1 MDERTGEVT
10 GDPVDEGP
18 SYGIGAVARRLG
30 VPAPTLRTWNLRYG
44 IGPSH
49 RSPGGHRRY
58 DAADLLRLEEMH
70 RLIRAGLPPAEAA
83 QAALRPRPEVTKTAE
98 IPGQARPE
106 EPGPAGPGRP
116 SAPVDQVGQVG
127 QADHKA
133 PEARAVRPERGAR
146 VPTAAALARAALN
159 LDGDAVVTGLG
170 AALGER
176 GVAWTW
182 ERLVLPVFDTITRR
196 QASTG
201 AGVEIEHLFSER
213 LLSVLSERTGR
224 PARPT
229 HPRAILLACAEDE
242 QHSLP
247 VYALAA
253 TLSTAEGL
261 ETRVLGPR
269 TPYSALADAMRRLGP
284 LVVFVWSQLD
294 LTGDPAPLQALPAL
308 RPSSRIIVGGPG
320 WWDERLPA
328 GVSRAFSLED
338 AVAQVRATV
347 H

>member
-1 MDERTGEVT
+1 MDERTGEMT
-10 GDPVDEGP
+10 GEPVDEGP

-58 DAADLLRLEEMH
+58 DAADLLRLEEMN

-83 QAALRPRPEVTKTAE
+83 QAALRPRAEATEVTVS
-98 IPGQARPE
+98 GRARPE
-106 EPGPAGPGRP
+106 EPGGPAEAPVLARFSQRVDQAAPETGAGRVP
-116 SAPVDQVGQVG
+116 SA
-127 QADHKA
+127 
-133 PEARAVRPERGAR
+133 AV
-146 VPTAAALARAALN
+146 LARAALN
-159 LDGDAVVTGLG
+159 LDGDAVVTGLTS
-170 AALGER
+170 ALDER

-182 ERLVLPVFDTITRR
+182 ERLVLPVFDMITRR
-196 QASTG
+196 QEATG
-201 AGVEIEHLFSER
+201 SGVEIEHLFSER
-213 LLSVLSERTGR
+213 LLSALSERTGR
-224 PARPT
+224 PARPS
-229 HPRAILLACAEDE
+229 HPRVVLLACAEDE

-253 TLSTAEGL
+253 TLTTTEGL

-269 TPYSALADAMRRLGP
+269 TPHAALADAMRRLGP

-294 LTGDPAPLQALPAL
+294 ATGDPAPLRALPAL
-308 RPSSRIIVGGPG
+308 RPASRIIVGGPG

-328 GVSRAFSLED
+328 GVGRVTSLQD
-338 AVAQVRATV
+338 AVAQVRATLR
-347 H
+347 